1 MLCEFLWLVSLEI
14 QCLVQFPYY
23 NNYFVRMISFLAWFF
38 ICFCVRLLL
47 EFAGVADIGWTVFI
61 GKLFFSCY
69 NLCWN
74 DGYICYSVLCV
85 LLLFMD
91 HILIYVFYY
100 FRLVIVICLVVIL
113 VADYSSFLGFL
124 ALALVIIGKLYFI
137 SKLGKC
143 YVNCYMWLWH

>member
-38 ICFCVRLLL
+38 ICFYVRLLL

-91 HILIYVFYY
+91 HILIYLFYY
-100 FRLVIVICLVVIL
+100 FRLVDHCHL
-113 VADYSSFLGFL
+113 FGGNF
-124 ALALVIIGKLYFI
+124 GWWPFFI
-137 SKLGKC
+137 SWIFGIGTC
-143 YVNCYMWLWH
+143 DYRWVVFYIEIG